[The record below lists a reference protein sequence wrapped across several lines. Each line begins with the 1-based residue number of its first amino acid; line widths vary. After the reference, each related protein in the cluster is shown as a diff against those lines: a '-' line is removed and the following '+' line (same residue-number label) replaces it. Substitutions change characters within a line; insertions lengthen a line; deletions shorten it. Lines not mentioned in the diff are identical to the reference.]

1 MDGAMALPEHHLGSA
16 ELLRRVAAQLAEW
29 VPDHHL
35 IQGYAQIQARVA
47 AQMLVRQEENTL
59 ALFEGPLKSSL
70 GV

>member
-1 MDGAMALPEHHLGSA
+1 MALPEHHLGLA
-16 ELLRRVAAQLAEW
+16 ELLRRVAAQLAKW

-35 IQGYAQIQARVA
+35 IQRYAQVQGRVA
-47 AQMLVRQEENTL
+47 AQMLVRQEEHTL